1 MNITIDGLL
10 GKPEYISAIVERS
23 LANQRDE
30 IILDRY
36 FGFDPTLSRVFKSLY
51 GTTTS
56 VRMGS
61 VIDKSAGKPIRGRRS
76 IGEATL
82 EVIDLG
88 DRFQMD
94 NDRLERL
101 QSLVNSL
108 NRGIVSADVVNNF
121 LVEDFKEVSTAPFKR
136 IEKIAFDLLYNG
148 KASVK
153 LEDNPL
159 GVQVVDMELPIL
171 SEKAKAADKDHLIEF
186 LVSIVNKYSYLRF
199 ATMEMNQAT
208 FLKFFAK
215 SPELLGK
222 YKVTQGGTEVEIK
235 GTVPLSAVNAML
247 EALDLP
253 TIRVVKNMVTD
264 LNGNDYS
271 LCPDNKI
278 VFLPA
283 GQIGNIRYKSPYEL
297 SDRVGG
303 KTYTVLRGDH
313 MIASERTN
321 EGRFI
326 EYECHWVPEIVVP
339 KRIVAIDLTAIK

>member
-10 GKPEYISAIVERS
+10 GKPEYISAVLERS

-30 IILDRY
+30 IIIGRY
-36 FGFDPTLSRVFKSLY
+36 LGFDPTTSRVFKSIY
-51 GTTTS
+51 GTTTA

-61 VIDKSAGKPIRGRRS
+61 VIDKSAGKPLRGRRS
-76 IGEATL
+76 IGDATL

-101 QSLVNSL
+101 QSLVNGL
-108 NRGIVSADVVNNF
+108 NKGAVSADVVTNF
-121 LVEDFKEVSTAPFKR
+121 LVEDFKEVSIAPYKR

-148 KASVK
+148 KASVTM
-153 LEDNPL
+153 EDNPQ
-159 GVQVVDMELPIL
+159 GVQIVDMDLPIYT
-171 SEKAKAADKDHLIEF
+171 EKAKANDKDHLIEF
-186 LVSIVNKYSYLRF
+186 LVSIVNKYSYLKF

-222 YKVTQGGTEVEIK
+222 YKVRDGGTEVEIT
-235 GTVPLSAVNAML
+235 GTVPLGAVNAML

-253 TIRVVKNMVTD
+253 TIRVVKNVVTD
-264 LNGNDYS
+264 TNGKDYS

-283 GQIGNIRYKSPYEL
+283 GQIGNIRHKAPYEL

-303 KTYTVLRGDH
+303 KTYTVLAGDH
-313 MIASERTN
+313 MVTSERTN

-326 EYECHWVPEIVVP
+326 EYECHWVPEIIVP
-339 KRIVAIDLTAIK
+339 KRIVSVDLTAIK

>member
-1 MNITIDGLL
+1 MNITIDSLL

-30 IILDRY
+30 IILGNY
-36 FGFDPTLSRVFKSLY
+36 LGFDITTSRVFKSLY
-51 GTTTS
+51 GMTTA

-61 VIDKSAGKPIRGRRS
+61 VIDRGASKPLRGRRS

-101 QSLVNSL
+101 QSLLNGL
-108 NRGIVSADVVNNF
+108 NRGRVSVETVNNF
-121 LVEDFKEVSTAPFKR
+121 IVEDFKDVSTAPYKR
-136 IEKIAFDLLYNG
+136 MEKVFFDLLYNG

-153 LEDNPL
+153 LDDNPL
-159 GVQVVDMELPIL
+159 GVQIVDMEVPIL

-222 YKVTQGGTEVEIK
+222 YKVTQGGTEVTIT
-235 GTVPLSAVNAML
+235 GTVPLSAVNSML

-253 TIRVVKNMVTD
+253 TIRIVRNVVTD
-264 LNGNDYS
+264 SNGNVHS

-283 GQIGNIRYKSPYEL
+283 GNIGNIRYKTPYEL
-297 SDRVGG
+297 SDRVGN
-303 KTYTVLRGDH
+303 KSYTVLAGDH
-313 MIASERTN
+313 MVASERTN
-321 EGRFI
+321 EGRFL